1 MIKVKNHIGCIEL
14 SSNYLKKLIAKTA
27 ASCFGVV
34 GMNSYGPA
42 QSIRS
47 LVGCEDAFD
56 NGVIIRQSNNALIVD
71 LHISVSYGINI
82 TAIVDSIINKVRF
95 TVEEEAGIEV
105 SKVNVYI
112 DSMHS

>member
-34 GMNSYGPA
+34 GMNSYGPV

-56 NGVIIRQSNNALIVD
+56 NGVIIRQSNNTLIVD